1 MQVSVEDV
9 SSVKKILHI
18 ELPQEQIQ
26 KELDSAYSE
35 LKRNAKVKGF
45 RPGKV
50 PRNVLERLYGKEVK
64 LDVSSK
70 LIQSSFQ
77 DAVKETD
84 LKLVGAPTIEPPDL
98 NPGAAYAYD
107 ATVHIHP
114 EIADIDFKGLKLT
127 QNDYPVDDSAVD
139 MQLKLLQKNM
149 AQYKPI
155 EEDRGAITGDV
166 LLLDYE
172 GFKDGKPFSETQ
184 KTENFTM
191 KLGDGNAMA
200 EFNEQI
206 PGMRPGESRQI
217 RVTFPEDYENSVIAG
232 QTLDFTVTVK
242 EIREEILPPLDDELA
257 KRLGQF
263 QTLSELKASIQ
274 EDLKRRYE
282 KRSEHELNEQI
293 FKAMIDRAS
302 FEVPEP
308 LVDYEMDQIVSDTE
322 RTFAQRDMSMED
334 AGLSRQILTEK
345 YRDVAEKQARRHL
358 ILSKIVTQ
366 EKLEVSEAET
376 DEALKE
382 MAETYH
388 QPFDVLKQQ
397 FVAQPDR
404 LSFFKETLLE
414 KKAIQLIISNSDIET
429 VTPEAATD
437 ASGQ

>member
-1 MQVSVEDV
+1 
-9 SSVKKILHI
+9 
-18 ELPQEQIQ
+18 
-26 KELDSAYSE
+26 
-35 LKRNAKVKGF
+35 
-45 RPGKV
+45 
-50 PRNVLERLYGKEVK
+50 
-64 LDVSSK
+64 
-70 LIQSSFQ
+70 
-77 DAVKETD
+77 
-84 LKLVGAPTIEPPDL
+84 
-98 NPGAAYAYD
+98 
-107 ATVHIHP
+107 
-114 EIADIDFKGLKLT
+114 
-127 QNDYPVDDSAVD
+127 
-139 MQLKLLQKNM
+139 
-149 AQYKPI
+149 
-155 EEDRGAITGDV
+155 
-166 LLLDYE
+166 
-172 GFKDGKPFSETQ
+172 
-184 KTENFTM
+184 
-191 KLGDGNAMA
+191 
-200 EFNEQI
+200 
-206 PGMRPGESRQI
+206 
-217 RVTFPEDYENSVIAG
+217 
-232 QTLDFTVTVK
+232 
-242 EIREEILPPLDDELA
+242 
-257 KRLGQF
+257 
-263 QTLSELKASIQ
+263 
-274 EDLKRRYE
+274 
-282 KRSEHELNEQI
+282 
-293 FKAMIDRAS
+293 MIDRAS